1 VTKCIRWGAGWD
13 DAASA
18 SSASFII
25 PDFVSQ
31 SDTPFDI
38 TVTVYTTPSARYLH
52 DTACFEDESC
62 DWGRIFSDPA
72 DAESASFSD
81 SQQTYQYDSDGT
93 DRVVWCDNTAYLSF
107 ATYAVDPSPVS
118 NLLHLAQLGVLR
130 DRPDTD
136 TESNRDRAATL
147 TLHADWTLAA
157 WSADAT
163 DGLIDGSRGSSTSFI
178 IAYQRFIQNP
188 AVGNTR
194 FNLIHTY
201 STLQAASLIPYTTR
215 TLSTSSDRRLQRERE
230 DSNPYTAAT
239 LTSWA
244 TVQLWKYGID
254 SRTKTLGAVIL
265 IIGMAV
271 VIATTIMW
279 IESPQAPTRVV
290 IAALFH
296 DRPEGLDEE
305 DVEEGAPVRAIY
317 KYREKKRPVRGE
329 EEVPV
334 EKGRL
339 LKAIDKCRGKRPK
352 RSSTVVFR
360 HRNSMP
366 LEAPAAGGTGAGD
379 AAVLEPLPVPTVE
392 GKQESAVEEAVK
404 NEVA

>member
-1 VTKCIRWGAGWD
+1 
-13 DAASA
+13 
-18 SSASFII
+18 
-25 PDFVSQ
+25 VSQ

-38 TVTVYTTPSARYLH
+38 TVTVYTTPSTRYLH

-62 DWGRIFSDPA
+62 DWDRIFSDPA
-72 DAESASFSD
+72 DAEFASLSD

-136 TESNRDRAATL
+136 TENNRDRAATL
-147 TLHADWTLAA
+147 TLHADWALAA

-163 DGLIDGSRGSSTSFI
+163 DGFVDGSRGSSTSFI

-215 TLSTSSDRRLQRERE
+215 PLSTSSDRRLQRERE
-230 DSNPYTAAT
+230 DNNPYTAAT
-239 LTSWA
+239 LTSWS

-265 IIGMAV
+265 IIGMVV

-296 DRPEGLDEE
+296 DRPEGLDEG

-317 KYREKKRPVRGE
+317 QYRAVRPE

-334 EKGRL
+334 EKGWL
-339 LKAIDKCRGKRPK
+339 LKAIDKCRGKR
-352 RSSTVVFR
+352 RTVVFR
-360 HRNSMP
+360 HRNSMQVP
-366 LEAPAAGGTGAGD
+366 PGT
-379 AAVLEPLPVPTVE
+379 VPNQGVMP
-392 GKQESAVEEAVK
+392 
-404 NEVA
+404 